1 MSAVALTWITVGACL
16 TYIIVQDANVYDF
29 LVLASKSASI
39 WVQRQWFKIRYHPES
54 PWIRWEINRNADK
67 MAKEFLENYNKEKDN
82 GSSGFDQ

>member
-1 MSAVALTWITVGACL
+1 MSAVALSWLTVGTCL

-29 LVLASKSASI
+29 LVLASKSVSI

-54 PWIRWEINRNADK
+54 PWIRWEIDRNAER
-67 MAKEFLENYNKEKDN
+67 MAKEFLENYNKEEDN